1 MNTITKSSIKCLIYI
16 IILFVTI
23 CGGLYAVIS
32 TKELIAVSL
41 GAGII
46 CGLLFILINIES
58 QKIEKYLL
66 EEEEKQQDL

>member
-1 MNTITKSSIKCLIYI
+1 MNTITKGSIKCLIYI

-23 CGGLYAVIS
+23 CGGLYAIVS
-32 TKELIAVSL
+32 TGELITVSL
-41 GAGII
+41 GTGAM
-46 CGLLFILINIES
+46 CALLFVLINKES